1 MVVTIRLVTISG
13 NYKIGCAS
21 PDGEGIQ
28 MKIVITGGNGYIG
41 KALKRRIENSADIE
55 GKFVTIDEEYGFI
68 HTDFS
73 VENLTRHFES
83 ADVVIHLAAVRG
95 GKSIDDFRINSQI
108 TENVMLAAA
117 AAGVPRFVFMSSI
130 AVYSDTNILPW
141 NENQPCSPVSLYGI
155 SKLTCESICKLYAKQ
170 NGIDGT
176 ILRLAPVYGP
186 NDPNKR
192 LIANFV
198 RRTIAGE
205 DLEVNGKSVSKR
217 DFIYLDDV
225 VSALLFAIKR
235 QNNGVEIVNIG
246 SGCLVTNY
254 EIASHI
260 VNAFGNNNSVVYHS
274 SMPENMPP
282 AYMDLS
288 YAHSLGYKA
297 SYDMEA
303 AMAKIAE
310 ESVE

>member
-1 MVVTIRLVTISG
+1 
-13 NYKIGCAS
+13 
-21 PDGEGIQ
+21 

-41 KALKRRIENSADIE
+41 KALKRRIENSTEIE
-55 GKFVTIDEEYGFI
+55 GKFVTIDEEDGFI

-73 VENLTRHFES
+73 VEDLTRHFE
-83 ADVVIHLAAVRG
+83 ATDVVIHLAAVRG
-95 GKSIDDFRINSQI
+95 GKSITDFRINSQI
-108 TENVMLAAA
+108 TENVMLAVA
-117 AAGVPRFVFMSSI
+117 AAGVTRFVFMSSI
-130 AVYSDTNILPW
+130 AVYSDINNLPW
-141 NENQPCSPVSLYGI
+141 KETQPCSPVSLYGI

-170 NGIDGT
+170 KGIDGT

-186 NDPNKR
+186 NDPNRR

-198 RRTIAGE
+198 RRTIAEE

-225 VSALLFAIKR
+225 VSALLFAVKR
-235 QNNGVEIVNIG
+235 QNRGVEIVNVG

-260 VNAFGNNNSVVYHS
+260 VRAFGNKNSVVYHD

-288 YAHSLGYKA
+288 YADSLGYKA
-297 SYDMEA
+297 SYDIEA
-303 AMAKIAE
+303 AMEKIAG
-310 ESVE
+310 ESVELNV

>member
-1 MVVTIRLVTISG
+1 
-13 NYKIGCAS
+13 
-21 PDGEGIQ
+21 

-41 KALKRRIENSADIE
+41 KALKRRIENSTEIE
-55 GKFVTIDEEYGFI
+55 GKFVTIDEEDGFI

-73 VENLTRHFES
+73 VEDLTRHFEKT
-83 ADVVIHLAAVRG
+83 DVVIHLAAVRG
-95 GKSIDDFRINSQI
+95 GKSITDFRINSQI
-108 TENVMLAAA
+108 TENVMLAVA
-117 AAGVPRFVFMSSI
+117 AAGVTRFVFMSSI
-130 AVYSDTNILPW
+130 AVYSDINNLPW
-141 NENQPCSPVSLYGI
+141 KETQPCSPVSLYGI
-155 SKLTCESICKLYAKQ
+155 SKLTCESICKLYAEQK
-170 NGIDGT
+170 GIDGT

-198 RRTIAGE
+198 RRTIAEE

-225 VSALLFAIKR
+225 VSAILFAVKR
-235 QNNGVEIVNIG
+235 QNRGVEIVNVG

-254 EIASHI
+254 EIASNI
-260 VNAFGNNNSVVYHS
+260 VQAFGNRNSVVYHDTI
-274 SMPENMPP
+274 PENMPP

-288 YAHSLGYKA
+288 YADSLGYKA

-303 AMAKIAE
+303 AMGKIAG
-310 ESVE
+310 ESVELNV